1 MSRRQEIVDGLARNT
16 RLPVIVAP
24 MFLISGP
31 ALVIASARA
40 GVIGSFPAPN
50 ARTIEMLESWLE
62 DITQALRADAPA
74 WALNM
79 IVHSTYAR
87 FDAEMALVERY
98 RPRVVITALGSPK
111 RVLDRVHA
119 YGGLVFADVNSVEH
133 ARKAVE
139 VGVDGLIL
147 VASGAGGHTGTL
159 SSFAFVREVRCFWDG
174 PVVLSGAISDAR
186 AIRAAQVL
194 GADLAYM
201 GTRFIATPE
210 SLVAD
215 EYRAMLVDSKIS
227 DVVTTS
233 TVTGVLANWLAPSLR
248 KAGFDVEKLDAPTKI
263 DFSGDMH
270 GASKAWKDVWGAGQ
284 GVGATTR
291 IEPAAAIVEQLARDY
306 AQVISEERSRN
317 RWVDD
322 AG

>member
-1 MSRRQEIVDGLARNT
+1 MSTRQQIVNGLARGT
-16 RLPVIVAP
+16 RLPLIVAP

-31 ALVIASARA
+31 ALVIAAARA

-50 ARTIEMLESWLE
+50 ARTIEQLERWLE
-62 DITQALRADAPA
+62 EIAQALTQDAPA

-87 FDAEMALVERY
+87 FEAEMALVERY
-98 RPRVVITALGSPK
+98 QPRLVITALGSPK
-111 RVLDRVHA
+111 RVLERVHA

-139 VGVDGLIL
+139 AGVDGLIL

-159 SSFAFVREVRCFWDG
+159 SGFAFVREVRCFWDG
-174 PVVLSGAISDAR
+174 PIVLSGAISDAR
-186 AIRAAQVL
+186 GIRAAQVL

-215 EYRAMLVDSKIS
+215 SYRTMLVESNIS
-227 DVVTTS
+227 DVTT
-233 TVTGVLANWLAPSLR
+233 TRAVTGVLANWLAPSLR
-248 KAGFDVEKLDAPTKI
+248 QAGFDLEKLDVPTKI

-291 IEPAAAIVEQLARDY
+291 IEPVAAIVDQLVCDY
-306 AQVISEERSRN
+306 AEVIAEERSRN
-317 RWVDD
+317 QWVDD
-322 AG
+322 AA